1 MGSEAT
7 DVAIRATGLCKS
19 YGATQAVRGLDLEIR
34 TGQFFGLLGP
44 NGSGKTTTVQMLTT
58 LVRPGSGHAEV
69 AGHDVVVE
77 GVAVR
82 RQIGLVF
89 EETALDSTLTV
100 AETLRFAGMLR
111 NLSSQVI
118 RDRTDELLD
127 LFGLGEKKRH
137 RVQTLSS
144 GMRRALDIARGV
156 LHRPRIL
163 FLDEPTRGLDVIN
176 RRNIWGFIGRLRRE
190 EGLTVFL
197 TTHYLEEAEGC
208 DHIAFLAGGETVGE
222 GTPRSMIEGLAQQ
235 ILEIEGDELEPV
247 ITALGDRLGP
257 CLRENRKATFIV
269 KEDFDAASWISASL
283 GGKLGDHIEGVRQR
297 RPNLNDVF
305 VWVNRTQ
312 DTGASR

>member
-1 MGSEAT
+1 MGREAT
-7 DVAIRATGLCKS
+7 DVAIRATGLSKN
-19 YGATQAVRGLDLEIR
+19 YGTTHAVRGLDLEIR
-34 TGQFFGLLGP
+34 TGEFFGLLGP

-58 LVRPGSGHAEV
+58 LVRPGGGRAEV
-69 AGHDVVVE
+69 AGHDVVVD

-89 EETALDSTLTV
+89 EETALDPTLTV
-100 AETLRFAGMLR
+100 METLRFAGMLR
-111 NLSSQVI
+111 DLSSVVI
-118 RDRTDELLD
+118 RERSDELLD
-127 LFGLGEKKRH
+127 LFGLGEKKQH
-137 RVQTLSS
+137 RVRTLSS

-176 RRNIWGFIGRLRRE
+176 RRNIWGFINRLRRE

-197 TTHYLEEAEGC
+197 TTHYLEEAEDC
-208 DHIAFLAGGETVGE
+208 DRIAFLAGGKTVGE
-222 GTPRSMIEGLAQQ
+222 GTPRSMIENLGQQ
-235 ILEIEGDELEPV
+235 MLEIEGDDLETV
-247 ITALGDRLGP
+247 IATLGDRLGP
-257 CLRENRKATFIV
+257 CLREDRKATFIV
-269 KEDFDAASWISASL
+269 KGEFDLASL
-283 GGKLGDHIEGVRQR
+283 NAELLGAKLGDHIEGVRQR